1 MNAIEKD
8 LENILQ
14 AEITV
19 YEDILLLEEEKARA
33 IMSKDGKMIEEL
45 SIRQESLIKE
55 IDLLEND
62 RIDASER
69 CGRRVLSAETANPTL
84 KEIAGT
90 MDHASSQSLLKT
102 GDSLKRLLYM
112 ISEKQGV
119 NARMIQDNIDFFN
132 LLISDLKNS
141 SSIKAG
147 YNRDGSEN
155 TRIVNPVLF
164 NIRA

>member
-33 IMSKDGKMIEEL
+33 IMNKDGKMIEEL
-45 SIRQESLIKE
+45 SVRQESLIKE

-62 RIDASER
+62 RMDASER
-69 CGRRVLSAETANPTL
+69 CGRRILSAGTVNPTL

-90 MDHASSQSLLKT
+90 LDQKASASLLKT
-102 GDSLKRLLYM
+102 GESLKKLLFR
-112 ISEKQGV
+112 ISEKQGI

>member
-62 RIDASER
+62 RIEASER